1 MEQSNSN
8 INSNIKNNYQQNLHQ
23 FQSQQFLP
31 LTTPTEIS
39 NNNNKEK
46 EPLTKQDLQR
56 LQKIVD
62 LIFLNKSTTGTTVT
76 SKLSTH
82 TSEDDI
88 LSSIV
93 LYLSLLVNKPLEIN
107 QFKFPINITLYHTY
121 PNVLGEIID
130 NNNLNHNTITHPSI
144 IKENISFNFNN
155 NTFTPLCTP
164 SKELCK
170 QLINE
175 YFNKFNVIL
184 PIINRKKFND
194 QLNKKNSEMIICAIL
209 AVAAARYSDDPSI
222 QKTPDKPGGIF
233 FDFAKNLLDTKY
245 NIPSLE
251 TIQTLL
257 LLGHAQ
263 YSMTRIHSVSMFFGM
278 AVQMA
283 HILHLERNDDT
294 LSSDEKEERRRI
306 FYCIY
311 CVERWISFIC
321 EKPII
326 IDDINIDVPLPT
338 LTSFDTL
345 TKKFFI
351 AWIKLSRILGQIWNF
366 GYSSQ
371 ALASHTS
378 WFFHATDQKNM
389 LKQIRLELTRWLR
402 ELPNE
407 LRCQNLS
414 NADSSRAQPSDFNF
428 SVFAGYINILFHTC
442 ILLLYQPYLTRTSG
456 PTIEVQKQGPDG
468 PVQMCLTSANTITE
482 IVRTTLN
489 YDHKSFCSFRIPF
502 FGLLQSV
509 ALELV
514 IMNGGAAQEFELIAK
529 NSLNNSI
536 NELKFAAKNSNL
548 FLLQDV
554 INECERVIMMTNGKL
569 KWFEKIFGNSNN
581 QSLCNDDDFFDDEC
595 MMDDI
600 TD

>member
-1 MEQSNSN
+1 M
-8 INSNIKNNYQQNLHQ
+8 
-23 FQSQQFLP
+23 FQSQQFQP
-31 LTTPTEIS
+31 CQFPTEIS
-39 NNNNKEK
+39 NK
-46 EPLTKQDLQR
+46 EPLTKHDLQQ

-62 LIFLNKSTTGTTVT
+62 LIFLNKSTTSTTVT
-76 SKLSTH
+76 SKLSAN

-107 QFKFPINITLYHTY
+107 QFTFPINITLYHTY
-121 PNVLGEIID
+121 PNVLGELID
-130 NNNLNHNTITHPSI
+130 NNNLNHNTINHPSI
-144 IKENISFNFNN
+144 NENISFNFNN
-155 NTFTPLCTP
+155 NIITPLCTP

-194 QLNKKNSEMIICAIL
+194 QLNKKNSEMIMSAIL

-283 HILHLERNDDT
+283 HILHLERNDET

-326 IDDINIDVPLPT
+326 IDDININVPLPT

-371 ALASHTS
+371 SLASHTS
-378 WFFHATDQKNM
+378 WYFHATDQKNM
-389 LKQIRLELTRWLR
+389 LKQIRSELTKWLR
-402 ELPNE
+402 ELPDE
-407 LRCQNLS
+407 LRCQYLS
-414 NADSSRAQPSDFNF
+414 NADSSRAQPSNF

-468 PVQMCLTSANTITE
+468 PVEMCLNAANTITE
-482 IVRTTLN
+482 IVRKTLN

-514 IMNGGAAQEFELIAK
+514 IMNGGEQKFELIAK

-569 KWFEKIFGNSNN
+569 KLFEKIFGNFNN
-581 QSLCNDDDFFDDEC
+581 QSMCNEDFFDNDDDDDDEC

-600 TD
+600 ND